1 MNMKR
6 INIRLNIRLL
16 TALLGSLVLFSVA
29 CTKKFPEINT
39 DKNSIATV
47 TPAVIPFLFSHAED
61 IATVNQANYQ
71 IAENLFA
78 DQYAQYFACEA
89 TYFGSD
95 RLVINQAWVGA
106 NFNPYYT
113 DVLPQLQTIFANTD
127 SLSAE
132 HAMAEVVWVLAFM
145 KATDYWGP
153 IPYFKAG
160 IVADSVPYDPQD
172 KIYADFFTRLD
183 GAIAV
188 LTPLAGSNAYGT
200 YDLIY
205 QGDVS
210 HWIKFANSLR
220 LRLALRVSNVEPTV
234 AQTEAEASVA
244 AGVMT
249 ASPGDDAFIERS
261 SVGGDINGLSTMSD
275 WNEFRMSATMA
286 SVLKGY
292 QDPRI
297 NQYFLPTVNSG
308 DPTFGVFANYT
319 GIRNGLTVAEQTIPQ
334 NLAVANSHQGQRWAS
349 TNVVVGG
356 TVVGEA
362 SYTNTPQNVLE
373 TAEAYFLRAEGA
385 LKGWNM
391 GGSAQSLYEA
401 GITNS
406 FAQWGVSAGQAST
419 YIASTATPTA
429 PHVYTEDGT
438 DTAVSNVPIAWSADP
453 TTELRQVMTQKWLG
467 LFPDGMEAWADY
479 RRSHVLPLYA
489 VIHSDNP
496 LITNTSTQYLRRIPF
511 LLSEK
516 QTNGGAVAAAV
527 ALLGNGNPD
536 TEMTP
541 LWWDTN
547 PY

>member
-1 MNMKR
+1 
-6 INIRLNIRLL
+6 
-16 TALLGSLVLFSVA
+16 
-29 CTKKFPEINT
+29 
-39 DKNSIATV
+39 
-47 TPAVIPFLFSHAED
+47 
-61 IATVNQANYQ
+61 
-71 IAENLFA
+71 
-78 DQYAQYFACEA
+78 
-89 TYFGSD
+89 
-95 RLVINQAWVGA
+95 
-106 NFNPYYT
+106 
-113 DVLPQLQTIFANTD
+113 
-127 SLSAE
+127 
-132 HAMAEVVWVLAFM
+132 
-145 KATDYWGP
+145 
-153 IPYFKAG
+153 
-160 IVADSVPYDPQD
+160 
-172 KIYADFFTRLD
+172 
-183 GAIAV
+183 
-188 LTPLAGSNAYGT
+188 
-200 YDLIY
+200 
-205 QGDVS
+205 
-210 HWIKFANSLR
+210 
-220 LRLALRVSNVEPTV
+220 
-234 AQTEAEASVA
+234 
-244 AGVMT
+244 MT
-249 ASPGDDAFIERS
+249 TSPGDDGFIERS

-362 SYTNTPQNVLE
+362 SYTSTPQNVLE

-391 GGSAQSLYEA
+391 GGSAQSLYES

-406 FAQWGVSAGQAST
+406 FAQWGVSAAQAAT
-419 YIASTATPTA
+419 YITSTATPIA
-429 PHVYTEDGT
+429 PGAYTEDGT

-453 TTELRQVMTQKWLG
+453 TTELRQIMTQKWLG
-467 LFPDGMEAWADY
+467 LFPDGIEAWADY

-527 ALLGNGNPD
+527 SLLGNGNPD